1 MEVEQK
7 DDIKT
12 EEVYERVKV
21 EVKRSIKLLTESNIN
36 DLTLHGQLI
45 WKLSQLHPS
54 WMHENLQKV
63 N

>member
-7 DDIKT
+7 DNIKT

-45 WKLSQLHPS
+45 
-54 WMHENLQKV
+54 
-63 N
+63 

>member
-21 EVKRSIKLLTESNIN
+21 EVKSSIKLLTESNIN
-36 DLTLHGQLI
+36 DLTLHGQL
-45 WKLSQLHPS
+45 
-54 WMHENLQKV
+54 V
-63 N
+63 